1 MEYNLADLFES
12 VVDVVPDREALVY
25 VDHPGTG
32 AERRLTYAE
41 LDAAANRIGHHLL
54 DSGVRPGEHLG
65 LHLYNGVEYL
75 QTVLGCLKARIV
87 PVNVNYRYVE
97 EELVYLYRDADL
109 VALVFDTEFSERVA
123 GALPQVPELRHLIRV
138 GAGPKASGPAASGPD
153 ASSRGGSSA
162 GGPGPNA
169 SSADASGPDA
179 SSPDGSGPDAST
191 AGASGPDAST
201 AGRPGPDA
209 STADGPGPDASTA
222 DGPGPDASTADGPGP
237 DASTADGPGPDA
249 STADGSG
256 PDASLAA
263 VPFAKAEA
271 GGSPARGF
279 PARSADDQFIIYTGG
294 TTGLPK
300 GVMWRQEDLF
310 FAGLGGGAPTGE
322 PVKKPEELAER
333 VAAGGSGI
341 TFFPTPPL
349 MHGTST
355 LTAFIGFYFGQRVV
369 VHRKFVPEEVLR
381 TVAKEK
387 VTSISLVGD
396 AMLRPLIDALQGP
409 LKGTDCSS
417 VFSVSSS
424 GAIMSDTV
432 RGQFRAL
439 LPNAMLLNNFGSS
452 ESGFNGT
459 ATDDSGP
466 ERGFRVRV
474 NSRTRVVDPA
484 THEPVAAGEVGRV
497 AQRGH
502 VPLGYYNDPAKTAE
516 TFFEKDGERWVLL
529 GDMATVDGDGVVIV
543 LGRGSQCINTGGE
556 KVYPEEVE
564 QALKAHPDVYD
575 ALVAGVPDA
584 TWGNHVAAVVQLRTG
599 APQPSLDDI
608 QTHCRTRLAGYKIP
622 RQLVITESVRRS
634 PSGKADYRWARDVA
648 VAADG

>member
-1 MEYNLADLFES
+1 MEYNIADLFES
-12 VVDVVPDREALVY
+12 VVDVAADREALVY

-54 DSGVRPGEHLG
+54 DAGIRPGEHLG

-109 VALVFDTEFSERVA
+109 VALVFDAEFGDRVA
-123 GALPQVPELRHLIRV
+123 AALPQTPALRHLIRV
-138 GAGPKASGPAASGPD
+138 GPP
-153 ASSRGGSSA
+153 GGGTVSF
-162 GGPGPNA
+162 
-169 SSADASGPDA
+169 
-179 SSPDGSGPDAST
+179 T
-191 AGASGPDAST
+191 E
-201 AGRPGPDA
+201 
-209 STADGPGPDASTA
+209 
-222 DGPGPDASTADGPGP
+222 
-237 DASTADGPGPDA
+237 
-249 STADGSG
+249 
-256 PDASLAA
+256 
-263 VPFAKAEA
+263 AEA
-271 GGSPARGF
+271 AGSPERGF
-279 PARSADDQFIIYTGG
+279 PARSGDDQFIIYTGG

-310 FAGLGGGAPTGE
+310 FSGLGGGAPTGE
-322 PVKKPEELAER
+322 PVKKPEEVAER
-333 VAAGGSGI
+333 VAAGGTGI

-355 LTAFIGFYFGQRVV
+355 LTAFIGFNFGQRVV
-369 VHRKFVPEEVLR
+369 IHRKFVPEEVLR
-381 TVAKEK
+381 TIEKEK

-396 AMLRPLIDALQGP
+396 AMLRPLIDALDGP
-409 LKGTDCSS
+409 LRGTDCSS

-432 RGQFRAL
+432 RRQFREL
-439 LPNAMLLNNFGSS
+439 MPNAMLLNNFGSS

-459 ATDDSGP
+459 ATEDSGP

-497 AQRGH
+497 AQCGH
-502 VPLGYYNDPAKTAE
+502 VPLGYYNDPVKTAE
-516 TFFEKDGERWVLL
+516 TFFRKDGERWVLL
-529 GDMATVDGDGVVIV
+529 GDMATVDEDGVVVV

-564 QALKAHPDVYD
+564 QALKSHPDVYD
-575 ALVAGVPDA
+575 ALVAGVPDP
-584 TWGNHVAAVVQLRTG
+584 TWGNHVAAVVQVREG
-599 APQPSLDDI
+599 APRPSLEDI
-608 QTHCRTRLAGYKIP
+608 QSHCRSRLAGYKIP
-622 RQLVITESVRRS
+622 RQLVVKDSIRRS
-634 PSGKADYRWARDVA
+634 PSGKADYRWAREVA
-648 VAADG
+648 VAEDR